1 MQVECSANNFNVSRK
16 VHCTQPNA
24 VNRLLVSNLLKLVL
38 SGDQKSSAKC
48 AQTPQIILRPSLM
61 QVSPIFLQSLLFSL
75 ASG

>member
-1 MQVECSANNFNVSRK
+1 MQVEFFVNNFKVIRNV
-16 VHCTQPNA
+16 HWTQPSA
-24 VNRLLVSNLLKLVL
+24 VNRLLVKNLLKLVL

-61 QVSPIFLQSLLFSL
+61 EVSPIFLQSLLFSL